1 MQPRSWRPALAAA
14 SAVALAVLAA
24 ACGGPAVGDV
34 EGQILAMRDATQ
46 QPTLLSGATVILTG
60 NRVDCGQRA
69 DHCAAQTDAQG
80 KYTFT
85 ALPAGDYGV
94 AFSVPARE
102 GETALQPESRQF
114 NVSAGSV
121 ETVSVVLLAEGIAK
135 PAVPAEL
142 QQRGAQARND
152 ASLTNNPFFWYFM
165 FNQPWLGGYARPPVV
180 VYAPG
185 SERTIVADQRQST
198 ASSTAGR
205 TYTSYA
211 PGGGQGAKPAPQ
223 VIESKGV
230 TRPGGSASLPG
241 TAAEPVLPSASNSS
255 AASKGVARPG
265 QAPSSSSSSS
275 ARSSSGS
282 SGSSSASSPP
292 RVGGGSGSTAGRAPS
307 SGPSRSVSP
316 PRVSRGRR

>member
-1 MQPRSWRPALAAA
+1 
-14 SAVALAVLAA
+14 
-24 ACGGPAVGDV
+24 VGDV
-34 EGQILAMRDATQ
+34 EGQVLAMRDATQ
-46 QPTLLSGATVILTG
+46 QPTLLSGATVILAG
-60 NRVDCGQRA
+60 NGVDCGQRA

-94 AFSVPARE
+94 AFSVPARD

-114 NVSAGSV
+114 NVSNGSV

-135 PAVPAEL
+135 PAVPADL

-152 ASLTNNPFFWYFM
+152 PSLTSNPFFWYFM

-185 SERTIVADQRQST
+185 SDRTIVADQRPST
-198 ASSTAGR
+198 APNTAGR

-211 PGGGQGAKPAPQ
+211 PSGGQGAKPAPQ

-230 TRPGGSASLPG
+230 TRPGGSASLPN
-241 TAAEPVLPSASNSS
+241 TAAEPVLPNSS
-255 AASKGVARPG
+255 TASKGVARPG

-275 ARSSSGS
+275 AGSSSGS

-307 SGPSRSVSP
+307 SRPSSRSVSP
-316 PRVSRGRR
+316 PRVRVGRR